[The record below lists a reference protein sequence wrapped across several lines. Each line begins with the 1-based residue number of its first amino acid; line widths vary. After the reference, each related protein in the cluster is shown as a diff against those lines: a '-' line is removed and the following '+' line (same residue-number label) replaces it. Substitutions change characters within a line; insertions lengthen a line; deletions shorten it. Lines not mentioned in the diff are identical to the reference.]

1 VAPSLLPLHS
11 YSLGLAAALAVLV
24 RR

>member
-11 YSLGLAAALAVLV
+11 YSLGLAAALAVLA